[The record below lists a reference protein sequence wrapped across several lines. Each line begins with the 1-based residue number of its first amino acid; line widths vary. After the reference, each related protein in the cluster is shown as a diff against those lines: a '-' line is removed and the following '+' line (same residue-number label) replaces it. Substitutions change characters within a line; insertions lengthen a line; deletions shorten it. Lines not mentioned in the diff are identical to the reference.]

1 MPAKGKHRRPKTS
14 SLSRGF
20 AVAGTGGA
28 ALALPLIGAAGAH
41 AAGAPAAAP
50 AAAPVS
56 APDAAPVSAPQSPES
71 FQAPQAPQAA
81 PAAAKASPT
90 VYTVVS
96 GDYLS
101 KIAAD
106 RRLSGGWERL
116 YADNRQAVGSDPSMI
131 HPGLKLTLGAAAPAA
146 ESAPAPARPS
156 QSQSQS
162 RSGKAAAAP
171 APKSPDRSSGAA
183 QAGSDDGSA
192 TKTPA
197 KRPAASGGQ
206 GGDTS
211 GDTSANAGTGTGFVA
226 PVGGGISTQYRAS
239 GAMWSSGYHTG
250 VDFIASSG
258 TTVKAVGAGTVV
270 SAGWGGAYG
279 NEVVI
284 RHADGKYSQ
293 YGHMSSLSVST
304 GQSVTPGQRIGLSGS
319 TGNSS
324 GPHLHFEIRTG
335 PSYGSDVDPL
345 AYLRSKGV
353 SI

>member
-20 AVAGTGGA
+20 AAAGTGGA

-41 AAGAPAAAP
+41 AAGAPATAP
-50 AAAPVS
+50 VAAPVS
-56 APDAAPVSAPQSPES
+56 APDAAPAA
-71 FQAPQAPQAA
+71 APQAPVSLQAA
-81 PAAAKASPT
+81 PVAAKAAPT

-106 RRLSGGWERL
+106 RQISGGWERL
-116 YADNRQAVGSDPSMI
+116 YADNRQAVGSDPSLI
-131 HPGLKLTLGAAAPAA
+131 HPGLKLTLGAAAPATR
-146 ESAPAPARPS
+146 SAPAPSEA
-156 QSQSQS
+156 QTQS
-162 RSGKAAAAP
+162 RSGKGAP
-171 APKSPDRSSGAA
+171 SAPKSTERSAGAA
-183 QAGSDDGSA
+183 RADSEAGSA
-192 TKTPA
+192 AKAPA
-197 KRPAASGGQ
+197 KRPAASAGQ

-211 GDTSANAGTGTGFVA
+211 GDTSANTGTGTGFVA

-284 RHADGKYSQ
+284 RHADGRYSQ